1 MQKQIYLAGGW
12 FTPKQADMVARA
24 HKALA
29 ANPTVGYIHS
39 PQEHQYKDVTEDNDP
54 NGLFG
59 GYEWANQT
67 YQNDI
72 TAMDLADMA
81 VVLWDMA
88 DEDTGTAFEVGYL
101 NASHTP
107 IVFVCEDDL
116 QENPINLM
124 LAKGISK
131 CVTDINEL
139 ETLDFQF
146 VAGEPYPGKIV

>member
-12 FTPKQADMVARA
+12 FTPKQASLVERA
-24 HKALA
+24 HAALKQ
-29 ANPTVGYIHS
+29 NPTIGYIHS
-39 PQEHQYKDVTEDNDP
+39 PQEHQYKGVTENHDP
-54 NGLFG
+54 EGMFG

-81 VVLWDMA
+81 VVLWDMQ

-101 NASHTP
+101 NACHKP

-116 QENPINLM
+116 QANPINLM
-124 LAKGISK
+124 LAKGITQCLTS
-131 CVTDINEL
+131 VDEL
-139 ETLDFQF
+139 ATFDFQF
-146 VAGEPYPGKIV
+146 VAGEPYTGQIV